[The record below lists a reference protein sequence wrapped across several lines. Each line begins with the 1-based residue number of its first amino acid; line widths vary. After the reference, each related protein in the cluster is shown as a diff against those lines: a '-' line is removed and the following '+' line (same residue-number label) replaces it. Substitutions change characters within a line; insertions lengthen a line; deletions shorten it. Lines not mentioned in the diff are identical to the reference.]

1 MKKIILAAAIS
12 STVCLTGC
20 LNNDFLERQPLG
32 DPTAETAFMTYDN
45 FKAYAWGLYETFSV
59 PGYGAENSTDDIS
72 YNEARETSES
82 NWIRGIVTVPD
93 SKSNTDWDYYSYIR
107 RVNLMLDHVDD
118 SQMSELEKN
127 HWRSVGYFFRGFRYF
142 TLLSSYGGVPW
153 IDHVLSDNETDLI
166 LGPRASRDEIALHIL
181 EDLQYA
187 EQHIK
192 QEGDGANTINKSC
205 VQALLSRFCLFEG
218 TWRKYHGLSDSEL
231 YLKECK
237 RVSAELL
244 LAYPDI
250 ADSGNGAR
258 YHSLQGIP
266 GCGQCGTFH
275 QHRRYDGTLL
285 L

>member
-127 HWRSVGYFFRGFRYF
+127 H
-142 TLLSSYGGVPW
+142 
-153 IDHVLSDNETDLI
+153 
-166 LGPRASRDEIALHIL
+166 
-181 EDLQYA
+181 
-187 EQHIK
+187 
-192 QEGDGANTINKSC
+192 
-205 VQALLSRFCLFEG
+205 
-218 TWRKYHGLSDSEL
+218 
-231 YLKECK
+231 
-237 RVSAELL
+237 
-244 LAYPDI
+244 
-250 ADSGNGAR
+250 
-258 YHSLQGIP
+258 
-266 GCGQCGTFH
+266 
-275 QHRRYDGTLL
+275 
-285 L
+285 